1 MDEIKQ
7 TEKLAASQVQVV
19 WERIRSGL
27 GGGVVMSE
35 ELGVPV
41 IVVVDDDESVRQ
53 SLAGFIESV
62 GYEVA
67 LFSSAEEFVRS
78 GCHRD
83 DLRRLILDVRL
94 PGMSGFELY
103 SQLTLSGRSIPAIF
117 ITAHKD
123 PSVAAW
129 ATKPGVVKLL
139 YKTVSAWNPVGSRSK
154 RASVATLRSAVGKS
168 RFELEVTYVY
178 CRYRAHSLRS
188 CAEPDDVQPDAAGF
202 PY

>member
-1 MDEIKQ
+1 MDEIKL
-7 TEKLAASQVQVV
+7 TEEMAASQVQVV
-19 WERIRSGL
+19 CQRIQSGL
-27 GGGVVMSE
+27 GGGMVVSE
-35 ELGVPV
+35 ESGVPV
-41 IVVVDDDESVRQ
+41 IAVVDDDESVRE

-83 DLRRLILDVRL
+83 DLQCLILDVRL

-103 SQLTLSGRSIPAIF
+103 LQLTRSGRSIPTIF

-139 YKTVSAWNPVGSRSK
+139 YKPFQPGILLEAV
-154 RASVATLRSAVGKS
+154 RSA
-168 RFELEVTYVY
+168 L
-178 CRYRAHSLRS
+178 AL
-188 CAEPDDVQPDAAGF
+188 PQ
-202 PY
+202 